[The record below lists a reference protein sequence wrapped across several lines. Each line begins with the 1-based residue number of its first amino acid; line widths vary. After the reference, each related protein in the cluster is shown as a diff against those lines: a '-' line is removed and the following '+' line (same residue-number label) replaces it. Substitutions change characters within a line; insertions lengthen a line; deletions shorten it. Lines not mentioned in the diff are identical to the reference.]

1 MPRDPL
7 PAWFVV
13 VVLMRFILLA
23 HPVSSLPPKSLA
35 DQESLQARWVTPEQL
50 PEYPLR
56 NPEVE
61 QNYLSIFWCTHL
73 PSFDPG
79 NRGYFV
85 FMSNRHPFSL
95 KY

>member
-13 VVLMRFILLA
+13 VVLIRFILLA

-35 DQESLQARWVTPEQL
+35 DQESLQARWVTPQQL

-61 QNYLSIFWCTHL
+61 QIITYLSSGAPTYPL
-73 PSFDPG
+73 STLATEGTSFLCLT
-79 NRGYFV
+79 
-85 FMSNRHPFSL
+85 SIPFR
-95 KY
+95 

>member
-1 MPRDPL
+1 
-7 PAWFVV
+7 
-13 VVLMRFILLA
+13 MRFILLA

-61 QNYLSIFWCTHL
+61 
-73 PSFDPG
+73 
-79 NRGYFV
+79 
-85 FMSNRHPFSL
+85 
-95 KY
+95 